1 MGNMLIKKR
10 KRQFSYYIFITIVSV
25 PALNFFLKYTN
36 IMAVIEIIKKNEP
49 LVIFVRMTYWILN
62 QIWVFLGSL

>member
-10 KRQFSYYIFITIVSV
+10 KWQFSYYIFITIVSV

>member
-1 MGNMLIKKR
+1 MLIKKR